1 MSVHEQNKR
10 KGGFSLIEVM
20 VALFL
25 ISLGVLAAAP
35 MFIYA
40 MQNNAVGADLG
51 SVGAA
56 AVERMEILRA
66 AEYGTLNNGGNLFL
80 NMPNFSDTTDPDI
93 TVRWSIRDTTLGPI
107 TYKTISVRA
116 LSNRQVV
123 GRRKEI
129 VLRTERG
136 KG

>member
-1 MSVHEQNKR
+1 MSVHEKSR
-10 KGGFSLIEVM
+10 RVGGFSLVEVL

-40 MQNNAVGADLG
+40 MQNNAVGADYG
-51 SVGAA
+51 TVGAA
-56 AVERMEILRA
+56 AVERMELLREA
-66 AEYGTLNNGGNLFL
+66 DYGTLIPGGNRFL
-80 NMPNFSDTTDPDI
+80 NIPGYSDRSNPDI
-93 TVRWSIRDTTLGPI
+93 TVRWAIRNTTLGPI
-107 TYKTISVRA
+107 TYKTIVVRA
-116 LSNRQVV
+116 VANRQVV

-129 VLRTERG
+129 TLVTERG

>member
-1 MSVHEQNKR
+1 MSVHEQNER
-10 KGGFSLIEVM
+10 VRGFSLVEVM

-40 MQNNAVGADLG
+40 MQGNAVGADLG

-56 AVERMEILRA
+56 AVERMELLRA
-66 AEYGTLNNGGNLFL
+66 AEYGTLSAGGNLFF
-80 NMPNFSDTTDPDI
+80 NQTGYSDTSDPDI
-93 TVRWSIRDTTLGPI
+93 TVRWAIRDTTVGPI
-107 TYKTISVRA
+107 TYKSIAVRA
-116 LSNRQVV
+116 VANRQVV
-123 GRRKEI
+123 GRRKQI
-129 VLRTERG
+129 ILRTERA